1 MSIVRD
7 DIRPAVISK
16 ELREQLD
23 EYLRFR
29 HLFRNIYDFRHGKAK
44 LIELINGLEGVF
56 IDFQGAIQEFN
67 QFLMTIASEV
77 H

>member
-1 MSIVRD
+1 MSIELD
-7 DIRPAVISK
+7 GIRPAVISK

-29 HLFRNIYDFRHGKAK
+29 HVFRNVYGFNLDKAR
-44 LIELINGLEGVF
+44 LTELISGLEGVF

-67 QFLMTIASEV
+67 KFLMIIASEI